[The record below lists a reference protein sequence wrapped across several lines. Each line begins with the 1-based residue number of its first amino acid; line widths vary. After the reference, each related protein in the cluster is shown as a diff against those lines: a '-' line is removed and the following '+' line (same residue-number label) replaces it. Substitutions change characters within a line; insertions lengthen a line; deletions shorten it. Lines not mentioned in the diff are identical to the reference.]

1 MVAQNHTP
9 ARERL
14 NRLAWLLDSSI
25 RLPVLGFRIGIDGLI
40 GLIPGIGDVA
50 GGVLSSYILV
60 QAARLGVPKLTLLR
74 MVFNIVIDTLVG
86 MVPLFGDL
94 FDFAWKANNRNVRL
108 LNAYLDNPRKTTAT
122 SGLIV
127 TGVVVGVIGLL
138 IGLLLLGAMVLRW
151 FWQLITG

>member
-108 LNAYLDNPRKTTAT
+108 LNAYLDNPRKTTAA

-127 TGVVVGVIGLL
+127 TGVFVGVIAL
-138 IGLLLLGAMVLRW
+138 IGGLLLLGVMVLRW